1 MRINNLFEQFQGV
14 SVILKKFEG
23 FGENVEFRSGSKW
36 AFKFLRYIMVLRF
49 LNDLDRLEYKVF
61 KNVRIEFNRV

>member
-14 SVILKKFEG
+14 SVILKKFKS

-49 LNDLDRLEYKVF
+49 LNDFDRLEYKVF
-61 KNVRIEFNRV
+61 KNVKIEF